1 MQGKQPLGVGG
12 QNEDTSSH
20 SLPPLSSKQ
29 KKGKFALAE
38 MESVAALCIARA
50 VQCAAACRN
59 AHDKRRLMRRSFRSR
74 ESHLDEGGGEIR
86 TSYRMEMKAWNE
98 LKSRIIHSHPRGC
111 GGLTSSPNVFNQAPT
126 TFLAHSFVRPSLVR
140 SWPAF
145 REI

>member
-29 KKGKFALAE
+29 KKGKFARAE
-38 MESVAALCIARA
+38 TGDGERRA
-50 VQCAAACRN
+50 VQRAAACRN

-86 TSYRMEMKAWNE
+86 TSYRMEVKAWNE

-111 GGLTSSPNVFNQAPT
+111 GGLPSSPNVFNQAPT
-126 TFLAHSFVRPSLVR
+126 TSLAHSFVRPSLVR